1 MMKNLLL
8 STFLLFL
15 FTACLKL
22 EPQKLMVNNRSADDY
37 HAQAVIDRAN
47 GSVMQSFN
55 AHKKY
60 WFGCGDVEVELV
72 NGALKAEFVEQRF
85 SCLGGKPL
93 INDLSDKQVIV
104 MRIKAESET
113 FTEPMT
119 VKFRMEDMNGYETN
133 YDEQIYTFEMNQ
145 DYIDFELDFTDRIVA
160 VNGNLDDQNIVK
172 VKAFFNVKGSKPF
185 TGTVWID
192 EIRAKPSKIK

>member
-1 MMKNLLL
+1 MKNVLL
-8 STFLLFL
+8 STFLVVLFSG
-15 FTACLKL
+15 CLTL
-22 EPQKLMVNNRSADDY
+22 EPQKLTLNQRTAEDY
-37 HAQAVIDRAN
+37 QALAVLERAE

-85 SCLGGKPL
+85 SCIGGKPL
-93 INDLSDKQVIV
+93 ISDLSDKPVIV
-104 MRIKAESET
+104 MRIKAESKT

-119 VKFRMEDMNGYETN
+119 IKFRMEDMNGYETN
-133 YDEQIYTFEMNQ
+133 YDEQVYTFEMNQ
-145 DYIDFELDFTDRIVA
+145 DYVDFELDFTDRIVA

-172 VKAFFNVKGSKPF
+172 VKAFFNVNGSKPF

-192 EIRAKPSKIK
+192 EIRAKPTKIK